1 MGGCNQNRDR
11 GGRAF
16 GVLTAARLLAA
27 MGLAVLAACAG
38 SPLDSRSDLELTW
51 ERALVLWP
59 GEASGKPQTA
69 RLEEAAFARW
79 AENQR
84 DRRWPVV
91 VYLHGCTGYG
101 NFEFF
106 ERLASEGYVVVA
118 PDSFARRFRPLQCDP
133 KTRTGGYNLFVYDF
147 RHAEAAYA
155 VQRLSE
161 AAWADPRNFFLM
173 GASEG
178 GAAAALYRGDEFRAR
193 VITQWTCTGRTN
205 VRGLAGPVDAPVLA
219 IVQARDPWYDPRR
232 APNQRGHC
240 GDYMGD
246 RPGSRSIVLER
257 DSHHVDPD
265 REVHDVYDDPA
276 TVETI
281 LEFVASNRGR

>member
-1 MGGCNQNRDR
+1 MRR
-11 GGRAF
+11 ISRAL
-16 GVLTAARLLAA
+16 GTLCLAA
-27 MGLAVLAACAG
+27 LAACAG

-59 GEASGKPQTA
+59 GEAGGKPLSA
-69 RLEEAAFARW
+69 RFEEEAFARW
-79 AENQR
+79 AESQGGR
-84 DRRWPVV
+84 SWPVV

-106 ERLASEGYVVVA
+106 ERLASAGYVVVA

-155 VQRLSE
+155 VQRLSG

-178 GAAAALYRGDEFRAR
+178 GAATALYRGDEFRAR
-193 VITQWTCTGRTN
+193 VITQWTCSGRTN

-219 IVQARDPWYDPRR
+219 IVQARDPWYEPSR
-232 APNQRGHC
+232 APNQRGDC
-240 GDYMGD
+240 GDYMRD
-246 RPGSRSIVLER
+246 RPGSRSIVL
-257 DSHHVDPD
+257 DSDA
-265 REVHDVYDDPA
+265 HDVYDDPA
-276 TVETI
+276 IVETI
-281 LEFVASNRGR
+281 LDFVAANRRS